1 MTPRR
6 DPNFGRFAVTIITIG
21 MIIIIL
27 GLAFIWFLF
36 QSGGVNAPSSLLK
49 GLLARRGSLS
59 TNQALLYYTK
69 DGKQLV
75 GSVTDLGMA
84 SMSAADRARVI
95 VAGLVEGRDAAFLKS
110 PIPRGT
116 RLNAVHVTGNMVI
129 VNLSKEFLTNLA
141 GGMSSEML
149 AVYSIVNSLLYNIE
163 NIEAVQ
169 ILIEGERLPTL
180 RGNVEIGTPLIANP
194 SITIAS

>member
-59 TNQALLYYTK
+59 
-69 DGKQLV
+69 
-75 GSVTDLGMA
+75 
-84 SMSAADRARVI
+84 
-95 VAGLVEGRDAAFLKS
+95 
-110 PIPRGT
+110 GT